1 MKKKTLSRM
10 EIFKIVILCC
20 ALIIIAFRVFVEYAA
35 KKKGLYL
42 LHDYMYGV
50 INYSILILLAIS
62 APRNKKIKILEYSI
76 LAILLVLNTKGFKNH
91 PNNPVFLSYSP
102 NKENVVVIKETADP
116 IKGSYGLKKSH
127 YIFFR
132 VVDKYFTYNQYRTF
146 SNGTYK
152 VHWVNDNIAKV
163 TYLTGESNK
172 VAQHITNFKPNG
184 QAYTNVLGS
193 LQGKWHDKNNSQN
206 KLEIKGGMITLEK
219 GGQTYFYDAMK
230 ADEQGN
236 YGTVIYD
243 QYRDPNFSII
253 KNEDGT
259 ILVGDVTLD
268 KPQEHTYV
276 RNGKN

>member
-1 MKKKTLSRM
+1 MKKKTLSKR

-20 ALIIIAFRVFVEYAA
+20 ALIMIIFRVFAEYAA

-42 LHDYMYGV
+42 LHDYMYRV

-76 LAILLVLNTKGFKNH
+76 LAILLVLNTIGLKSD

-102 NKENVVVIKETADP
+102 NKENVIVIKETTDP

-132 VVDKYFTYNQYRTF
+132 VVDKYFTDNQYRTF
-146 SNGTYK
+146 SKGTYK
-152 VHWVNDNIAKV
+152 VNWVNNHIAKV
-163 TYLTGESNK
+163 TYLKGESNK
-172 VAQHITNFKPNG
+172 IVQHITNFKPNG
-184 QAYTNVLGS
+184 QAYTNVLGT
-193 LQGKWHDKNNSQN
+193 LQGKWTNKNNWQN

-219 GGQTYFYDAMK
+219 GGETYFYDAMK

-236 YGTVIYD
+236 YGSVIYGKD
-243 QYRDPNFSII
+243 ENPSFSII

-276 RNGKN
+276 RDGKN